1 MKLTPVPDPIPG
13 KAYIIV
19 HARTPRVV
27 RLMARASDGSLFYES
42 LPGDNMTLQARC
54 EKYAAYELELPA
66 PVVKLTSQQVA
77 DLSHRA
83 GTLIRHIENT
93 RALSVRI
100 NDKPLPDDMPEV
112 VALRTALIARYQ
124 AELDALLTVGASD
137 AS

>member
-1 MKLTPVPDPIPG
+1 
-13 KAYIIV
+13 
-19 HARTPRVV
+19 
-27 RLMARASDGSLFYES
+27 MARASDGSLFYES

-77 DLSHRA
+77 DLSRRA

-100 NDKPLPDDMPEV
+100 IDKPLPDDMPEV

>member
-13 KAYIIV
+13 KTYIIV

-54 EKYAAYELELPA
+54 EEYAAYELELPA
-66 PVVKLTSQQVA
+66 PVVRLTSQQVA
-77 DLSHRA
+77 DLAHRA
-83 GTLIRHIENT
+83 ATILRHIENT

-124 AELDALLTVGASD
+124 AELDALLTVGAPD
-137 AS
+137 A

>member
-54 EKYAAYELELPA
+54 EEYAAYELELPA

-77 DLSHRA
+77 DLSRRA

-100 NDKPLPDDMPEV
+100 IDKPLPDDMPEV

>member
-54 EKYAAYELELPA
+54 EEYAAYELELPA
-66 PVVKLTSQQVA
+66 RVVKLTSQQVA
-77 DLSHRA
+77 DLAHQVT
-83 GTLIRHIENT
+83 TLLQHIKNT
-93 RALSVRI
+93 RALSVHI

-137 AS
+137 A

>member
-1 MKLTPVPDPIPG
+1 MKLTPAPDPIPG
-13 KAYIIV
+13 KAYLIV
-19 HARTPRVV
+19 VDDFPVVV
-27 RLMARASDGSLFYES
+27 RWDGTFPRYWSWKSLDVDGF
-42 LPGDNMTLQARC
+42 T
-54 EKYAAYELELPA
+54 AYELELPA
-66 PVVKLTSQQVA
+66 PVIKLTPQQVA

>member
-1 MKLTPVPDPIPG
+1 MKLTPAPDPIPG
-13 KAYIIV
+13 KTYLIV
-19 HARTPRVV
+19 VDDFPVLACWDGTFPRYW
-27 RLMARASDGSLFYES
+27 SWKSLDVHEF
-42 LPGDNMTLQARC
+42 P
-54 EKYAAYELELPA
+54 AYEVELPA
-66 PVVKLTSQQVA
+66 RVVKLTSQQVA

-112 VALRTALIARYQ
+112 VALRAALVARYQ
-124 AELDALLTVGASD
+124 AELDALLTVGGSD